1 MGNISE
7 LKLGGICLAVGPAMA
22 TALFIVFILILGD
35 RDLDPTDFGAV
46 VADISSAHVIEQLLL
61 LLVPIGL
68 IMAYYGLSVIHGTIG
83 KGENGEAL
91 FKLGMPMFAINVFAT
106 VIGFGGLWQAQA
118 WGGSPGTDIAAI
130 AQGISFYAGM
140 IGAIGVMFIALALST
155 RDEFN
160 TIFAYIVALVFFIVA
175 ILSIVGMA
183 NFTEDTLKIVNML
196 FGIGYIIISIWSIT
210 LGLNMLKRA

>member
-1 MGNISE
+1 M
-7 LKLGGICLAVGPAMA
+7 
-22 TALFIVFILILGD
+22 
-35 RDLDPTDFGAV
+35 
-46 VADISSAHVIEQLLL
+46 
-61 LLVPIGL
+61 
-68 IMAYYGLSVIHGTIG
+68 IHGTIG

-160 TIFAYIVALVFFIVA
+160 TIFAYIVALVFLIVA

-183 NFTEDTLKIVNML
+183 NFTEDTLTIVNML

>member
-22 TALFIVFILILGD
+22 TTLFIVFFLILGD
-35 RDLDPTDFGAV
+35 MDLDLTDFGAV
-46 VADISSAHVIEQLLL
+46 AGDIASAHVIERLLL

-68 IMAYYGLSVIHGTIG
+68 IMAYYGLTVIHGTIG

-118 WGGSPGTDIAAI
+118 WVGSSGTDIAAI
-130 AQGISFYAGM
+130 AQGISLYSGM
-140 IGAIGVMFIALALST
+140 IGAIGVMLIALALST

-160 TIFAYIVALVFFIVA
+160 TIFAYIVALVFLIVA

-183 NFTEDTLKIVNML
+183 NFTEDTWKIVNML

>member
-22 TALFIVFILILGD
+22 TALFIVFFLILGD
-35 RDLDPTDFGAV
+35 MDLDLTDFEAV
-46 VADISSAHVIEQLLL
+46 AGDIASAHVIERLLL

-68 IMAYYGLSVIHGTIG
+68 IMAYYGLTVIHGTIG

-106 VIGFGGLWQAQA
+106 VIGLGGLWQAQA
-118 WGGSPGTDIAAI
+118 WVGSSGTDIAAI

-160 TIFAYIVALVFFIVA
+160 TIFAYIVALVFLIVA

>member
-1 MGNISE
+1 
-7 LKLGGICLAVGPAMA
+7 
-22 TALFIVFILILGD
+22 
-35 RDLDPTDFGAV
+35 
-46 VADISSAHVIEQLLL
+46 
-61 LLVPIGL
+61 
-68 IMAYYGLSVIHGTIG
+68 
-83 KGENGEAL
+83 
-91 FKLGMPMFAINVFAT
+91 MFAINVFAT

-118 WGGSPGTDIAAI
+118 WVGSSGTDIAAI

-140 IGAIGVMFIALALST
+140 VGAIGVMFIALALST

-160 TIFAYIVALVFFIVA
+160 TIFAYIVALVFLIVA

>member
-22 TALFIVFILILGD
+22 TALFIVFFLILGD
-35 RDLDPTDFGAV
+35 MDLDLTDFGAV
-46 VADISSAHVIEQLLL
+46 AGDIASAHVIERLLL

-68 IMAYYGLSVIHGTIG
+68 IMAYYGLTVIHGTIG

-106 VIGFGGLWQAQA
+106 VIGLGGLWQAQA
-118 WGGSPGTDIAAI
+118 WVGSSGTDIAAI
-130 AQGISFYAGM
+130 AQGISLYSGM

-160 TIFAYIVALVFFIVA
+160 TIFAYIVALVFLIVA

>member
-22 TALFIVFILILGD
+22 TALFIVFFLILGD
-35 RDLDPTDFGAV
+35 MDLDLTDFEAV
-46 VADISSAHVIEQLLL
+46 AGDISSAHVIERLLL

-68 IMAYYGLSVIHGTIG
+68 IMAYYGLTVIHGTIG

-118 WGGSPGTDIAAI
+118 WVGSSGTDIAAI

-140 IGAIGVMFIALALST
+140 IGAIGVMLIALALST

-160 TIFAYIVALVFFIVA
+160 SIFAYIVALVFLIVA

>member
-118 WGGSPGTDIAAI
+118 WVGSSGTDIAAI

-160 TIFAYIVALVFFIVA
+160 TIFAYIVALVFLIVA

>member
-22 TALFIVFILILGD
+22 TALFIVFFLILGD
-35 RDLDPTDFGAV
+35 MDLDLTDFGAV
-46 VADISSAHVIEQLLL
+46 AGDIASAHVIERLLL

-68 IMAYYGLSVIHGTIG
+68 IMAYYGLTVIHGTIG

-118 WGGSPGTDIAAI
+118 WVGSSGTDIAAI
-130 AQGISFYAGM
+130 AQGISFYSGM
-140 IGAIGVMFIALALST
+140 IGAIGVMLIALALST

-160 TIFAYIVALVFFIVA
+160 TIFAYIVALVFLIVA

>member
-22 TALFIVFILILGD
+22 TTLFIVFFLILGD
-35 RDLDPTDFGAV
+35 MDLDLTDFGAG
-46 VADISSAHVIEQLLL
+46 AGDISSAHVIEQLLL
-61 LLVPIGL
+61 FLVPIGL
-68 IMAYYGLSVIHGTIG
+68 IMAYYGLTVIHGTIG

-118 WGGSPGTDIAAI
+118 WVGSSGTDIAAI
-130 AQGISFYAGM
+130 AQGISLYSGM
-140 IGAIGVMFIALALST
+140 IGAIGVMLIALALST

-160 TIFAYIVALVFFIVA
+160 TIFAYIVALVFLIVA

-183 NFTEDTLKIVNML
+183 NFTEDTWKIVNML

>member
-22 TALFIVFILILGD
+22 TALFIVFFLILGD
-35 RDLDPTDFGAV
+35 MDLDLTDFGAV
-46 VADISSAHVIEQLLL
+46 AGDIASAHVIERLLL

-68 IMAYYGLSVIHGTIG
+68 IMAYYGLTVIHGTIG

-118 WGGSPGTDIAAI
+118 WVGSSGTDIAAI

-160 TIFAYIVALVFFIVA
+160 TIFAYIVALVFLIVA

>member
-22 TALFIVFILILGD
+22 TALFIVFFLILGD
-35 RDLDPTDFGAV
+35 MDLDLTDFEAV
-46 VADISSAHVIEQLLL
+46 ARDIASAHVIERLLL

-68 IMAYYGLSVIHGTIG
+68 IMAYYGLTVIHGTIG

-118 WGGSPGTDIAAI
+118 WVGSSGTDIAAI

-160 TIFAYIVALVFFIVA
+160 TIFAYIVALVFLIVA

>member
-22 TALFIVFILILGD
+22 TALFIVFFLILGD
-35 RDLDPTDFGAV
+35 MDLDLTDFGAV
-46 VADISSAHVIEQLLL
+46 AGDIASAHVIEQLLL

-118 WGGSPGTDIAAI
+118 WVGSSGTDIAAI

-160 TIFAYIVALVFFIVA
+160 TIFAYIVALVFLIVA

>member
-118 WGGSPGTDIAAI
+118 WVGSSGTDIAAI

-160 TIFAYIVALVFFIVA
+160 TIFAYIVALVFLIVA

-183 NFTEDTLKIVNML
+183 NFTEDTLTIVNML

>member
-22 TALFIVFILILGD
+22 TTLFIVFFLILGD
-35 RDLDPTDFGAV
+35 MDLDLTDFGAV
-46 VADISSAHVIEQLLL
+46 AGDISSAHVIEQLLL
-61 LLVPIGL
+61 FLVPIGL
-68 IMAYYGLSVIHGTIG
+68 IMAYYGLTVIHGTIG

-118 WGGSPGTDIAAI
+118 WVGSSGTDIAAI
-130 AQGISFYAGM
+130 AQGISLYSGM
-140 IGAIGVMFIALALST
+140 IGAIGVMLIALALST

-160 TIFAYIVALVFFIVA
+160 TIFAYIVALVFLIVA

-183 NFTEDTLKIVNML
+183 NFTEDTWKIVNVL

>member
-22 TALFIVFILILGD
+22 TALFIVFFLILGD
-35 RDLDPTDFGAV
+35 MDLDLTDFGAV
-46 VADISSAHVIEQLLL
+46 AGDIASAHVIERLLL
-61 LLVPIGL
+61 LLVPLVL
-68 IMAYYGLSVIHGTIG
+68 IMAYYGLTVIHGTIG

-118 WGGSPGTDIAAI
+118 WVGSSGTDIAAI
-130 AQGISFYAGM
+130 AQGISLYSGM
-140 IGAIGVMFIALALST
+140 IGAIGVMLIALALST

-160 TIFAYIVALVFFIVA
+160 TIFAYIVALVFLIVA

-183 NFTEDTLKIVNML
+183 NFTEDTWKIVNML
-196 FGIGYIIISIWSIT
+196 FGIGYIIISVWSIT

>member
-35 RDLDPTDFGAV
+35 RDLDPTDFVAV

-118 WGGSPGTDIAAI
+118 WVGSSGTDIAAI

-160 TIFAYIVALVFFIVA
+160 TIFAYIVALVFLIVA

>member
-68 IMAYYGLSVIHGTIG
+68 VMAYYGLSVIHGTIG

-118 WGGSPGTDIAAI
+118 WVGSSGTDIAAI

-160 TIFAYIVALVFFIVA
+160 TIFAYIVALVFLIVA
-175 ILSIVGMA
+175 VLSIVGMA
-183 NFTEDTLKIVNML
+183 NFTEDTLTIVNML

>member
-22 TALFIVFILILGD
+22 TALFIVFFLILGD
-35 RDLDPTDFGAV
+35 MDLDLTDFGAV
-46 VADISSAHVIEQLLL
+46 AGDIASAHVIERLLL

-68 IMAYYGLSVIHGTIG
+68 IMAYYGLTVIHGTIG
-83 KGENGEAL
+83 KGEIGEAL

-118 WGGSPGTDIAAI
+118 WVGSSGTDIAAI
-130 AQGISFYAGM
+130 AQGISLYAGM

-160 TIFAYIVALVFFIVA
+160 TIFAYIVALVFLIVA

>member
-22 TALFIVFILILGD
+22 TALFIVFFLILGD
-35 RDLDPTDFGAV
+35 MDLDLTDFGAV
-46 VADISSAHVIEQLLL
+46 AGDIASAHVIERLLL

-118 WGGSPGTDIAAI
+118 WVGSSGTDIAAI

-160 TIFAYIVALVFFIVA
+160 TIFAYIVALVFLIVA

>member
-22 TALFIVFILILGD
+22 TALFIVFFLILGD
-35 RDLDPTDFGAV
+35 MDLDLTDFEAV
-46 VADISSAHVIEQLLL
+46 ARDIASAHVIERLLL

-68 IMAYYGLSVIHGTIG
+68 IMAYYGLTVIHGTIG

-118 WGGSPGTDIAAI
+118 WVGSSGTDIAAI

-160 TIFAYIVALVFFIVA
+160 TIFAYIVALVFLIVA

-196 FGIGYIIISIWSIT
+196 FGIGYLIISIWSIT

>member
-1 MGNISE
+1 M
-7 LKLGGICLAVGPAMA
+7 
-22 TALFIVFILILGD
+22 
-35 RDLDPTDFGAV
+35 DLDLTDFGAV
-46 VADISSAHVIEQLLL
+46 AGDISSAHVIEQLLL
-61 LLVPIGL
+61 FLVPIGL
-68 IMAYYGLSVIHGTIG
+68 IMAYYGLTVIHGTIG

-118 WGGSPGTDIAAI
+118 WVGSSGTDIAAI
-130 AQGISFYAGM
+130 AQGISLYSGM
-140 IGAIGVMFIALALST
+140 IGAIGVMLIALALST

-160 TIFAYIVALVFFIVA
+160 TIFAYIVALVFLIVA

-183 NFTEDTLKIVNML
+183 NFTEDTWKIVNML
-196 FGIGYIIISIWSIT
+196 FGIGYIIISIWGIT